1 MSANGYLTDAEL
13 EVVED
18 NDRLAH
24 RAAAAFRMARTAWYG
39 EGGGG
44 SCIVEPAGAYRDY
57 NTQYNMKHGIPSLAY
72 WNLNP
77 ASKAGLASPGTSTHG
92 TGTRFDATGGF
103 NNFML
108 RRGRAFGYTREFGSN
123 DPNHW
128 KHDGITAS
136 ANVGGA
142 TTVVEPQRKLA
153 MTARYLVA
161 PGPLWAGIDLVA
173 FRSQGGVIVTDVLST
188 AEDLSRIYP
197 FPAESVTRDELNRS
211 VIAARLWVEQVVN
224 PSFTGTSV
232 DVDPAALAAELAPLL
247 HLQTSDLTEAELQA
261 HLETLATEIKQSV
274 PPAVIDEMK
283 KPGN

>member
-1 MSANGYLTDAEL
+1 MSANGRLTDAEL
-13 EVVED
+13 EYVED
-18 NDRLAH
+18 NDRLSVYTSRAFRRA
-24 RAAAAFRMARTAWYG
+24 RAAWYAA
-39 EGGGG
+39 GG
-44 SCIVEPAGAYRDY
+44 SGACIVEPAGAYRDY
-57 NTQYNMKHGIPSLAY
+57 NTQYNMKHGIPSYSY

-77 ASKAGLASPGTSTHG
+77 ASKAGLASAGTSTHG
-92 TGTRFDATGGF
+92 TGTRFDATPGF
-103 NNFML
+103 NQFLL
-108 RRGRAFGYTREFGSN
+108 RRGREFGFTREFGAS

-128 KHDGITAS
+128 KHDGVTAS
-136 ANVGGA
+136 ANAGGVA
-142 TTVVEPQRKLA
+142 TVVEPQRKLA

-224 PSFTGTSV
+224 ASFDKGAV
-232 DVDPAALAAELAPLL
+232 DVDEAALAAELAPRL
-247 HLQTSDLTEAELQA
+247 HLPDSELTVEQLQA
-261 HLETLATEIKQSV
+261 HLQALATEIKASV
-274 PPAVIDEMK
+274 PPAVIDELK

>member
-1 MSANGYLTDAEL
+1 MSANGRLTDGEL
-13 EVVED
+13 EYVED

-24 RAAAAFRMARTAWYG
+24 RAASAFGMARSAWYS
-39 EGGGG
+39 EGGSG
-44 SCIVEPAGAYRDY
+44 SCIVEPAGAYRDW
-57 NTQYNMKHGIPSLAY
+57 NTQYNMKYGIPSYAF
-72 WNLNP
+72 WNLN
-77 ASKAGLASPGTSTHG
+77 AGSKIGLAGPGSSSHG
-92 TGTRFDATGGF
+92 TGTRFDAAGGF

-108 RRGRAFGYTREFGSN
+108 RRGRAFGYTREFGAN

-128 KHDGITAS
+128 KHDGVTAS
-136 ANVGGA
+136 ANAGGVA
-142 TTVVEPQRKLA
+142 TIVEPQRKLA

-224 PSFTGTSV
+224 ASFTGTAK
-232 DVDPAALAAELAPLL
+232 DVDPAELAADLAPLL
-247 HLQTSDLTEAELQA
+247 HLSSSDLTEAELQA
-261 HLETLATEIKQSV
+261 HLQALATEIKQSV

>member
-1 MSANGYLTDAEL
+1 MSANGRLTASEL
-13 EVVED
+13 VTVED
-18 NDRLAH
+18 NDQLAP
-24 RAAAAFRMARTAWYG
+24 RAASAFWIARDAWYRD
-39 EGGGG
+39 GGGG
-44 SCIVEPAGAYRDY
+44 SCIVEPAGAYRSWQV
-57 NTQYNMKHGIPSLAY
+57 QYDMKHGIPSYAY

-77 ASKAGLASPGTSTHG
+77 SSKAGLASPGSSTHG
-92 TGTRFDATGGF
+92 TGSRFDATGGF

-108 RRGRAFGYTREFGSN
+108 RRGRAFGYTREFGAN

-142 TTVVEPQRKLA
+142 STVVPPQRKLA

-188 AEDLSRIYP
+188 AEDLSRMYP

-224 PSFTGTSV
+224 ASFTGAAH
-232 DVDPAALAAELAPLL
+232 DVDPAELAAELAPLL
-247 HLQTSDLTEAELQA
+247 HLSSSDLTEAELQA
-261 HLETLATEIKQSV
+261 HLQALATEIKASV